1 MKNELNFVYSWKKQG
16 QGQGQGQGQVHSQ
29 GQNVH
34 QGQCYEFS
42 HGLWKNGF
50 KVK

>member
-1 MKNELNFVYSWKKQG
+1 MKETG
-16 QGQGQGQGQVHSQ
+16 QGQGQGQGQFQSQ

-42 HGLWKNGF
+42 QGVWKNWLM
-50 KVK
+50 VK